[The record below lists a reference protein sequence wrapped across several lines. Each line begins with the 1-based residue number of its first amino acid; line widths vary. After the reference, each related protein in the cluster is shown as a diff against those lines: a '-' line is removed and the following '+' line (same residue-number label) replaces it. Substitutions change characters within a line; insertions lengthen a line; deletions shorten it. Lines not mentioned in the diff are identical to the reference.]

1 MKAHA
6 YQDRCENRDYE
17 DLLFALGEMKKAGQ
31 TLAQYG
37 IKQSHIA
44 TIGSVV
50 EGDEE
55 GEARL
60 SEVME

>member
-1 MKAHA
+1 
-6 YQDRCENRDYE
+6 
-17 DLLFALGEMKKAGQ
+17 MKKAGQ

-37 IKQSHIA
+37 IKQSHIT

-50 EGDEE
+50 EGNEE